1 MVFAVLDIAQELR
14 ISMLKPAIRN
24 LTWIVPLLLL
34 AACTKSAPPGQSAA
48 VPAEAPAATQPAAP
62 GAGAQQPAGAQPTAE
77 EAGRPSPVSSPAA
90 EPAARTEPAAPPA
103 PPPVVLAQG
112 TRFVVRLDA
121 ALDTRENQAG
131 DRFTATLEEPV
142 VIEGRTVI
150 PKGAVCGGRV
160 TESAASGR
168 MKGKAEIAITL
179 DSVEVHGRKHKI
191 ETGSVARASGGHKK
205 RNLALIGGGAGLGAA
220 IGAIAGGGRGAA
232 IGAAAGAGAGTA
244 GAAATGK
251 QNAGMAAESTVTFS
265 LRAPATI

>member
-1 MVFAVLDIAQELR
+1 
-14 ISMLKPAIRN
+14 MLNPAIRN
-24 LTWIVPLLLL
+24 LTWIVPVLLL
-34 AACTKSAPPGQSAA
+34 AACTKSTPPGQSAA
-48 VPAEAPAATQPAAP
+48 VPAEAPAAAQPGAP
-62 GAGAQQPAGAQPTAE
+62 AAGAQQPESAQPAPG

-90 EPAARTEPAAPPA
+90 GAPAARTEPAA
-103 PPPVVLAQG
+103 PPVVLAQG

-142 VIEGRTVI
+142 VVGGHTMI
-150 PKGAVCGGRV
+150 PRGALCGGRV

-168 MKGKAEIAITL
+168 MKGHAEIAITL
-179 DSVEVHGRKHKI
+179 DSVEVHGRKYKI
-191 ETGSVARASGGHKK
+191 ETGSVARTSGGHKK

-220 IGAIAGGGRGAA
+220 IGAIAGGGKGAA
-232 IGAAAGAGAGTA
+232 IGAIAGGGAGTA

-251 QNAGMAAESTVTFS
+251 QNAGIAAESMVTFS